1 MSETNA
7 AGLLLGAIPG
17 ATPGKWAERWAQQV
31 PDVPLEVSYFP
42 DEGQLERIHHGTV
55 DIGYLRLPIG
65 NPSTADAFEAG
76 MVWSVPQVPVA
87 PDPDEYH
94 RVWLYE
100 ENLVACASADHWI
113 AAADASVEWEDLAEE
128 TFLRPEGIAE
138 PGHRQ
143 GQGRELTAEERM
155 ALEVAAAGSGVVLLP
170 QSVARMLTR
179 KDVVVRVVGRSPAFQ
194 VGLCWLRSRD
204 DDVVQEFIG
213 VARGRRASSGRSA
226 LGRSDQSRRPAPGR
240 AGALGARPTQE
251 AGGGARR
258 QPRRRQK
265 PESRPGRPPRGRRPR
280 R

>member
-1 MSETNA
+1 MSETNTA
-7 AGLLLGAIPG
+7 VLMLGAIPG

-42 DEGQLERIHHGTV
+42 DEGQLERIRHGTV

-65 NPSTADAFEAG
+65 EPSMADAFEAG
-76 MVWSVPQVPVA
+76 IVWCAPHVPVA

-113 AAADASVEWEDLAEE
+113 AAADTSVEWEELAGE
-128 TFLRPEGIAE
+128 TFLGPEDIAG
-138 PGHRQ
+138 PGHHQ
-143 GQGRELTAEERM
+143 GQGREPAAEERM
-155 ALEVAAAGSGVVLLP
+155 ALEVAASGSGVVLMP

-179 KDVVVRVVGRSPAFQ
+179 KDVVVRAIGPSPAFQ

-226 LGRSDQSRRPAPGR
+226 LNRADSRRAAPGR
-240 AGALGARPTQE
+240 DGSAGGRPKRE
-251 AGGGARR
+251 AAGGARQR
-258 QPRRRQK
+258 PPRRQK